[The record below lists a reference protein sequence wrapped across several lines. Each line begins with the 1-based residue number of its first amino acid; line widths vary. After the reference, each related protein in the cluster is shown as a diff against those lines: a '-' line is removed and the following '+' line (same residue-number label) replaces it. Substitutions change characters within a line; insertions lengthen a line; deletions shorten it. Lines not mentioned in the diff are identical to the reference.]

1 MKQNGS
7 IFFLLTYIIVAAAMI
22 GIGIFQW
29 KSKKPVGFYS
39 GVKPPEEDELS
50 DVDAWNKK
58 HACIWMVYGVVIII
72 SAVAGVL
79 IGDSVWIIVPA
90 CGGTLLP
97 LPVMIWYHNKLV
109 RMYMK

>member
-1 MKQNGS
+1 MEKTGS
-7 IFFLLTYIIVAAAMI
+7 IIFLLTYIIVAAMMI
-22 GIGIFQW
+22 GNGISQW

-50 DVDAWNKK
+50 DVAAWNKK
-58 HACIWMVYGVVIII
+58 HACIWMVYGAVLIL

-79 IGDSVWIIVPA
+79 IGDSVWSIIPM
-90 CGGTLLP
+90 CGGP
-97 LPVMIWYHNKLV
+97 LVPILVMIWYHNKLV